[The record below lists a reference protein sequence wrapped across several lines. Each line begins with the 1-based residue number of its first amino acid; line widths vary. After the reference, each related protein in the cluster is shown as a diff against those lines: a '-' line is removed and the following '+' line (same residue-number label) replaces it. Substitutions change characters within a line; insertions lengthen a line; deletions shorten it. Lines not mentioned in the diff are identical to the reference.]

1 MTQGEGGWGKGGGE
15 VYQTVVG
22 MLYLVCEREL
32 SVLMSIY
39 IYIYMIWGIYA
50 MLWVY
55 LGDAGGVGGN
65 VFGVVRDGVGKDASE
80 VGEQL
85 AEGAVAVK
93 PCRVAM

>member
-1 MTQGEGGWGKGGGE
+1 
-15 VYQTVVG
+15 
-22 MLYLVCEREL
+22 
-32 SVLMSIY
+32 
-39 IYIYMIWGIYA
+39 

-55 LGDAGGVGGN
+55 LGNAGGVGGN
-65 VFGVVRDGVGKDASE
+65 VFGVVGDGVGKDASE

>member
-39 IYIYMIWGIYA
+39 IYYMGES
-50 MLWVY
+50 MLCY
-55 LGDAGGVGGN
+55 GCTLEMP
-65 VFGVVRDGVGKDASE
+65 VVS
-80 VGEQL
+80 
-85 AEGAVAVK
+85 
-93 PCRVAM
+93 VAMCLVL